1 MKHMTDKEL
10 VSKQHIESLTKADW
24 QPLFDLI
31 PEMENTESFGTW
43 KGGDTDENGAINL
56 MYPWEGPIVHTFLEL
71 VYKMGI
77 IVNFD
82 WGAWDE
88 GREMANT
95 EHFDFDTVDVFTK
108 CKIITAIA
116 RNDRFC
122 SGALLDAFES
132 GIILVLLKSIRR
144 QVG

>member
-1 MKHMTDKEL
+1 MTEHEL
-10 VSKQHIESLTKADW
+10 ASKKHIESLTKADW

-31 PEMENTESFGTW
+31 PEMERAESFGTW
-43 KGGDTDENGAINL
+43 EGGGTDENGVINL
-56 MYPWEGPIVHTFLEL
+56 PYPLEDAVVHSFLEL

-77 IVNFD
+77 IVSFN

-95 EHFDFDTVDVFTK
+95 ENFDFDTVDVFTK

-122 SGALLDAFES
+122 VGALLDAFES
-132 GIILVLLKSIRR
+132 GIILVLLKSIQR